1 MKKTLSLLMIIFF
14 AIRDTHAQSHKVK
27 FAIGPEV
34 SVPTYSGISSIGIG
48 GGTYLEYFLNKK
60 LAVTGDI
67 SFNYFKGNI
76 FDFFKNDTI
85 NGFSIMPVLAGGK
98 YFFTDKFYAAASAGL
113 IIGLRNAGNHLALSP
128 GAGIVIPFSE
138 TSAIDIGVKLIG
150 VPRGYSFSEN
160 SFLNK
165 GGYSFLTFRIA
176 YVF

>member
-14 AIRDTHAQSHKVK
+14 AVSDTNAQSHKIK

-34 SVPTYSGISSIGIG
+34 SVPTYSGISSSGIG

-67 SFNYFKGNI
+67 SVNYFKGNI

-85 NGFSIMPVLAGGK
+85 NGFSIMPVLAGGR
-98 YFFTDKFYAAASAGL
+98 YFLTDKFYAGALAGL
-113 IIGLRNAGNHLALSP
+113 IIGLHNAGNHLALSP
-128 GAGIVIPFSE
+128 EAGIMIPFSSA
-138 TSAIDIGVKLIG
+138 SAIDFGVKLIG